1 MISRTIRSGFAILTL
16 SLCGVPLFAQPAS
29 DPDSAIQ
36 GEYAGVIY
44 GGYSQ
49 RAVGVQLVALGE
61 GKFKA
66 VVHPGGLPGAG
77 YDGGPRQE
85 FDAARTD
92 DYVIIQADPK
102 KHWLILGDELSVI
115 DRETMN
121 LEAVLKKQH
130 RQNPT
135 LGAAP
140 PPGAIILFDG
150 TSTAEWDN
158 GRIDVDG
165 LLMQGPVSKRAFRDF
180 TLHVEF
186 LLPFMPAERGQ
197 GRANSGV
204 YLQKRYEVQIL
215 DSFGLAGES
224 NECGGLYTLKKPDVN
239 MCLPPL
245 SWQTYDIDF
254 RAARFSASQEGVS
267 QDGVAEHGAAEK
279 TEPARLTVRHNGVL
293 IHDDVAI
300 SDKTGNGLPEKPSPG
315 PLALQDH
322 GNPVRFRNVW
332 VVER

>member
-1 MISRTIRSGFAILTL
+1 MNIQTRLLGVFVL
-16 SLCGVPLFAQPAS
+16 LCAAPALGQTSS
-29 DPDSAIQ
+29 DPDATVQ
-36 GEYAGVIY
+36 GEYAGVIF

-49 RAVGVQLVALGE
+49 RAVGVQVVALGD

-77 YDGGPRQE
+77 YDGGQKVE
-85 FDAARTD
+85 HDAELSD
-92 DYVIIQADPK
+92 DIVLIHADPK
-102 KHWLILGDELSVI
+102 KLWVILGDELSII

-121 LEAVLKKQH
+121 LEAVLKKQQ
-130 RQNPT
+130 RRSPT
-135 LGAAP
+135 LGAVP
-140 PPGAIILFDG
+140 PPGAIILFG
-150 TSTAEWDN
+150 NASEGGSSTAEWDN
-158 GRIDVDG
+158 GRIDNEG
-165 LLMQGPVSKRAFRDF
+165 LLMQGPVSKRTFGDF

-254 RAARFSASQEGVS
+254 RAARFDSAGDKSQ
-267 QDGVAEHGAAEK
+267 
-279 TEPARLTVRHNGVL
+279 PARLTVRHNGVL

-300 SDKTGNGLPEKPSPG
+300 SDKTGNGLPEKPTPG

-332 VVER
+332 VMER